1 MSKGFHDKRQELA
14 HETQIKQALNRIKR
28 GFKAIFGSWR
38 KLLLLALCEAAA
50 ALLGL
55 FMYPSAGS
63 FLAPLT
69 GLLVLLLTLLLL
81 LACPIALA
89 WAWGGPWQAGAI
101 ADDMTRAGMVN
112 SAGEPPALES
122 IKRDKKNTNI
132 KVLLF
137 DTCGLPP
144 EEWLKNLAKMQSVL
158 NGTILRISYGG
169 DNRHVMVHLGP
180 PQTELP
186 TNITMRAFLQPVEP
200 TKLVLGMGVLGE
212 VTIDIKDFG
221 HILLAGNTGSGKT
234 VLLKSLLWQ
243 CHTKGMHVIIADFKG
258 GVDFNNR
265 WRERCKMC
273 YDAEELEVILK
284 DELAELDRRKALFR
298 EADAC
303 NIDEYNAKT
312 GESLRRIVLGCD
324 EAAELFDR
332 TGLSKEQKAVVDRI
346 ERYISVIARQGRAFG
361 LHLFLATQ
369 RPDASVI
376 PGQIR
381 SNLAVRICGLC
392 DRILSELVFG
402 SSIAATMVTPV
413 PGRFLLNQ
421 SEYSNGTEESAY
433 TLFQAYYFDDNME
446 V

>member
-89 WAWGGPWQAGAI
+89 WAWGGPWHAGAI

-200 TKLVLGMGVLGE
+200 TKLVLGMPMNEMERKNGE
-212 VTIDIKDFG
+212 RMSG
-221 HILLAGNTGSGKT
+221 YGSGSEYMPMTKQMAMEWVKGLENEDGSRGPHWTMEQTNT
-234 VLLKSLLWQ
+234 VMAQK
-243 CHTKGMHVIIADFKG
+243 HVEADPIEFFLAMNLTYSDLCKEFQKNG
-258 GVDFNNR
+258 INKIDAYVDF
-265 WRERCKMC
+265 
-273 YDAEELEVILK
+273 A
-284 DELAELDRRKALFR
+284 KAFW
-298 EADAC
+298 
-303 NIDEYNAKT
+303 
-312 GESLRRIVLGCD
+312 
-324 EAAELFDR
+324 
-332 TGLSKEQKAVVDRI
+332 
-346 ERYISVIARQGRAFG
+346 
-361 LHLFLATQ
+361 
-369 RPDASVI
+369 
-376 PGQIR
+376 
-381 SNLAVRICGLC
+381 LC
-392 DRILSELVFG
+392 DKDVPDKLSRYYAYLV
-402 SSIAATMVTPV
+402 
-413 PGRFLLNQ
+413 Q
-421 SEYSNGTEESAY
+421 
-433 TLFQAYYFDDNME
+433 
-446 V
+446 